1 MMIKQIVKFLFNLVK
16 LFFLVEEENEKMI
29 KEEIK
34 TKEAE
39 PIKTQPLEPIKV
51 KEAPIPVESKFEIHK
66 RFLKPDQ
73 YVRSTTEK
81 TGIVLHHTVG
91 GSADSTFRYWNE
103 SKDRV
108 ATHFLID
115 RNGSVYQCFP
125 LNNWAFHIYI
135 KSPGNKIP
143 QKYKNLGQE
152 YDKRL
157 IGIELCSFGPV
168 TARNGRFY
176 TIYNKEI
183 DKSKVVKQS
192 YRGYDY
198 WEDYTDEQIESLKY
212 LLQNLLVQY
221 PVIAQSL
228 KTDYSDIFNI
238 NQQALDLKPGIYSH
252 TSYRQDKSDCVPTP
266 KLLAMLNTLNS

>member
-1 MMIKQIVKFLFNLVK
+1 MIVRFLFNLVK
-16 LFFLVEEENEKMI
+16 LFFLVEEENEKMNT
-29 KEEIK
+29 EEIK
-34 TKEAE
+34 TKEAPMIKAAPIE
-39 PIKTQPLEPIKV
+39 PLKI
-51 KEAPIPVESKFEIHK
+51 KEAPVVVKEDTFEIQK

-73 YVRSTTEK
+73 YVRATTEK

-108 ATHFLID
+108 ATHYLID
-115 RNGSVYQCFP
+115 RDGSTFQCLP
-125 LNNWAFHIYI
+125 LENWAFHIYI

-183 DKSKVVKQS
+183 DKSKVIKKS

-198 WEDYTDEQIESLKY
+198 WEDYTDEQIEALRLLLLFLLDKYPIFAQALKE
-212 LLQNLLVQY
+212 
-221 PVIAQSL
+221 
-228 KTDYSDIFNI
+228 DYSDIFNI

-252 TSYRQDKSDCVPTP
+252 GSLRTDKSDCVPSP
-266 KLLAMLNTLNS
+266 KLLAMLNNLKA